1 MRVTKGRSLNHNA
14 GHVMNVIGLEHNGT
28 PHVVT
33 NPTESAQREKEGDQ
47 LEGDAYQC
55 PREGLVESHRKEEA
69 AAPKLP

>member
-1 MRVTKGRSLNHNA
+1 
-14 GHVMNVIGLEHNGT
+14 MNVIGLEHNGT

-69 AAPKLP
+69 AAPKLPWEIHGAAAAWYLVFS